1 MEKRYMGL
9 RATIVLAALVG
20 LPLAAVLGTWR
31 PWSRPRALLT
41 DVPGQNAEPDALG
54 QPHQVA
60 APYELPSDVA
70 RSGSEHGNAPPPER
84 KETAPESA
92 QRPAVETAPTASI
105 RDVVAETA
113 QDSAPGAKP
122 TESHTEP
129 GHGIVRFWHA
139 AQARLEALGAVN
151 WRLESW
157 GSQGLYRFSCAVS
170 LAGQSRSTRYFEAV
184 AARPEM
190 AIEQVVSEVEAFR
203 AGQPITAARPQ
214 PLRR

>member
-1 MEKRYMGL
+1 MESRYMRL
-9 RATIVLAALVG
+9 RAAIVLAALVCV
-20 LPLAAVLGTWR
+20 PLAAMLGTWR

-41 DVPGQNAEPDALG
+41 NTPEQSARSDTTSQPD
-54 QPHQVA
+54 QIA
-60 APYELPSDVA
+60 APYVRPSDVA
-70 RSGSEHGNAPPPER
+70 RGGSGQHSAPRRGTR
-84 KETAPESA
+84 KTAPESA
-92 QRPAVETAPTASI
+92 HTPSTETAPTASI

-113 QDSAPGAKP
+113 QDSAPGTEP
-122 TESHTEP
+122 TESHTEQ
-129 GHGIVRFWHA
+129 GRGIERFWQA
-139 AQARLEALGAVN
+139 AQERLEALGAVN

-184 AARPEM
+184 ASRPET

-203 AGQPITAARPQ
+203 AGQPASAAGPQ